1 MGSRSPRVF
10 LVGLLALGLPACQED
25 QIVTPELSATCE
37 PRPAA
42 GPAPLAV
49 SFLLNIAGAEG
60 TASVSISYGDGTTGS
75 NPDAPHTYATT
86 GSYTASFDVRTST
99 QSARCSTTIS
109 VTTPPD
115 PRSAN
120 RPPDGVFR
128 TSPEANGGFIVGTAP
143 LSVGFDLCL
152 TSDPEGDELFFEMDF
167 EGDGKSDFKGIT
179 GFHCRA
185 THTYATAGTYRP
197 LMCVYD
203 RDKDRNALHDSV
215 CQVYT
220 VVVS

>member
-1 MGSRSPRVF
+1 MEHRNSRV
-10 LVGLLALGLPACQED
+10 LLASLAALALPACQED
-25 QIVTPELSATCE
+25 LVVAPELSASCE
-37 PRPAA
+37 ARPASGA
-42 GPAPLAV
+42 APLTV
-49 SFLLNIAGAEG
+49 SFLLDVAGAQG
-60 TASVSISYGDGTTGS
+60 PLTTAISYGDGSSGT
-75 NPDAPHTYATT
+75 NPDAPHTYSVA
-86 GSYTASFDVRTST
+86 GSYTVSFDLSTST
-99 QSARCSTTIS
+99 QSARCATS
-109 VTTPPD
+109 VSVSPGAT

-120 RPPDGVFR
+120 RPPNGVFQ

-143 LSVGFDLCL
+143 LSVGFDMCL

-185 THTYATAGTYRP
+185 THTYAAAGTYRP

>member
-1 MGSRSPRVF
+1 MRSRVPRAF
-10 LVGLLALGLPACQED
+10 LVALLALGLPACQED
-25 QIVTPELSATCE
+25 LIVTPELSVTCE
-37 PRPAA
+37 ARPAA

-60 TASVSISYGDGTTGS
+60 PASVSISYGDGSAGS
-75 NPDAPHTYATT
+75 NPDAAHTYVAT
-86 GSYTASFDVRTST
+86 GSYTASFEVRTAT
-99 QSARCSTTIS
+99 QSARCSTAVS
-109 VTTPPD
+109 VTPPPD

-120 RPPDGVFR
+120 RPPNGVFQ
-128 TSPEANGGFIVGTAP
+128 TNPEAKGGFIVGAAP
-143 LSVGFDLCL
+143 LSVGFDMCL

-167 EGDGKSDFKGIT
+167 EGDGKSDFKGVT